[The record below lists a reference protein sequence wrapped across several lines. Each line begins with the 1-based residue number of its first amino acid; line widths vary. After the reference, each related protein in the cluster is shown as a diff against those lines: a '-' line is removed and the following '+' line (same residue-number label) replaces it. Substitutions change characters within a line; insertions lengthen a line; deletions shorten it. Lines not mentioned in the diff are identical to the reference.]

1 MVIDR
6 TIVIAPANSPED
18 FAIAAVLFKAYQ
30 QELGVDL
37 CFQGFQQELE
47 NLPAMY
53 GEPKGCLLLAKSG
66 NEILGCVALRPKQEG
81 QCEMKRLYV
90 TPAARGTGAGRLL
103 ATAIIDAAKRLGYA
117 AMVLDTLETLRP
129 ALQLYA
135 TLGFEPCAPYYHN
148 PLPGVEYLRLPL
160 QQPTVI

>member
-1 MVIDR
+1 MTNNSSIF
-6 TIVIAPANSPED
+6 IATATTPED
-18 FAIAAVLFKAYQ
+18 YVVAGALFKAYQ

-53 GEPKGCLLLAKSG
+53 GEPKGCLLLAKRWD
-66 NEILGCVALRPKQEG
+66 EIIGCVALRPTEAG

-90 TPAARGTGAGRLL
+90 KPDARKTGAGRLL
-103 ATAIIDAAKRLGYA
+103 ATAIIDAGKRLGYN

-135 TLGFEPCAPYYHN
+135 SLGFEECAPYYHN
-148 PLPGVEYLRLPL
+148 PLPGVLYLRLPL
-160 QQPTVI
+160 L

>member
-1 MVIDR
+1 MATDQS
-6 TIVIAPANSPED
+6 IVIATATTPED
-18 FAIAAVLFKAYQ
+18 YAIAADLFKAYQ

-53 GEPKGCLLLAKSG
+53 GEPKGCLLLAKRG
-66 NEILGCVALRPKQEG
+66 NEVLGCVALRPKEG
-81 QCEMKRLYV
+81 TQCEMKRLYV
-90 TPAARGTGAGRLL
+90 SPAARGTGAGRLM
-103 ATAIIDAAKRLGYA
+103 ATAIIDAGRRLGYA

-135 TLGFEPCAPYYHN
+135 SLGFETCAPYYHN
-148 PLPGVEYLRLPL
+148 PLPGVVYLQLPL
-160 QQPTVI
+160 Q